1 MYPGHCYIEIM
12 GMEDGGRS
20 RWVSTGAGPMLCLGM
35 QSMCRTVSRSVT
47 PPPAG
52 ADCMLE
58 EHWPL
63 SRGWPRP
70 PARPGQVAS
79 QTVQTAH
86 RADTTSSTYPTHCAI
101 LCQIL
106 HRNNL
111 DQTKETKK
119 MEKKNLYLFV
129 SQARNIH
136 PVIHLSCLIL
146 NRIKQN

>member
-1 MYPGHCYIEIM
+1 
-12 GMEDGGRS
+12 
-20 RWVSTGAGPMLCLGM
+20 MLCLGM

-63 SRGWPRP
+63 SRGCWPRP

-79 QTVQTAH
+79 GQPDCADCAEQTRQAVLIPPTVQFYAKFCT
-86 RADTTSSTYPTHCAI
+86 
-101 LCQIL
+101 
-106 HRNNL
+106 
-111 DQTKETKK
+111 ETISIKQNRQRK
-119 MEKKNLYLFV
+119 RKRRIYICLM

-136 PVIHLSCLIL
+136 PVIHMWRQIFSRYQL
-146 NRIKQN
+146 NDK